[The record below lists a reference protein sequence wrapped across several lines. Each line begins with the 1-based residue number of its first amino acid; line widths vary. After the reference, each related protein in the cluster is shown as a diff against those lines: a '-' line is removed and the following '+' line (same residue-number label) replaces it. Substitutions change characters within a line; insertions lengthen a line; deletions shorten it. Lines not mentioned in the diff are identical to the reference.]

1 MVPIIVITGSKL
13 YIVAQQH
20 THTMQHLQ
28 VTPAESEL
36 PDFRDDRRQMIGL
49 YSTAIVNHLSDNYE
63 RFIDGTTRKQ
73 STKETYK
80 RLVPNFIAFIQANG
94 INSDSYQ
101 DFRNTLEQSKYS
113 ATTCNMI
120 LSGTSTVLKVAHRKG
135 ILPVDITSGVDR
147 FKVSTGHKKEGL
159 TIDETRRLLNYIET
173 IRNKRT
179 RLRIKAIA
187 YLMVFDGLRQFEV
200 NGMRVERTSTK
211 ENFAWILRKGK
222 DEPERF
228 NLTRF
233 SSDAICD
240 WIESEGLTDGF
251 LFPTAK
257 GEQMTLRA
265 LRKYFTCKKYGL
277 FAKCGIVGKSVH
289 GLRHTNITEVLEAFD
304 GNLNKARKRS
314 GHKGYNM
321 LTVYDDKRTSK
332 QDLSTI
338 ESHFERLFF

>member
-1 MVPIIVITGSKL
+1 MW
-13 YIVAQQH
+13 QQQNI
-20 THTMQHLQ
+20 HTMQHLQ
-28 VTPAESEL
+28 VTEL
-36 PDFRDDRRQMIGL
+36 PDFRDEKRQMIGRH
-49 YSTAIVNHLSDNYE
+49 SAAIVNHLSNNYQE
-63 RFIDGTTRKQ
+63 FIDGTSRKK

-80 RLVPNFIAFIQANG
+80 RLVPNFIAFIQSNG

-101 DFRNTLEQSKYS
+101 DFRNALEQSNYS
-113 ATTCNMI
+113 PGTCNMI
-120 LSGTSTVLKVAHRKG
+120 LSGTATVLKVAHRKG

-159 TIDETRRLLNYIET
+159 TIDETRRLLSYIET
-173 IRNKRT
+173 IRNERT
-179 RLRIKAIA
+179 RLRIKAII

-200 NGMRVERTSTK
+200 NGMKVERINTT

-233 SSDAICD
+233 STKAIND
-240 WIESEGLTDGF
+240 WIEFEGLTDGF
-251 LFPTAK
+251 LFPTTK

-277 FAKCGIVGKSVH
+277 FAKCGIAGKSVH

-304 GNLNKARKRS
+304 GNLNKTRKRS

-338 ESHFERLFF
+338 EGHFERLFF